1 MTPLISRI
9 FAGFVFIPACATK
22 SRRRNDQPHG
32 ESNRCSAGTLLN
44 ISSRSNFRLI
54 ETSPR
59 RSALRTDS
67 IRRFTTSWLASVP
80 MNIHN
85 STMTATA
92 VKNVKTESSSAIFG
106 SLMNPRHFEHADR
119 QLDPSD
125 HQAFREPRTNSRGQE
140 FADHLAVLANP
151 AFPKYKNVLHGDDV
165 PFHARNFRDAD
176 DFSGS
181 IAEAA
186 HLYHQVHRGGDLAP
200 NRGVRDAQIRH
211 GHHGFQPAQRVT
223 RRVCVNGSK

>member
-32 ESNRCSAGTLLN
+32 ESNRCNAGTLLN
-44 ISSRSNFRLI
+44 ISSRTSFRLM

-67 IRRFTTSWLASVP
+67 IQRFTTSWLASVP

-92 VKNVKTESSSAIFG
+92 VKNVKTESNSAIFG
-106 SLMNPRHFEHADR
+106 SLMNPRHFEHAHR
-119 QLDPSD
+119 QLDPGY
-125 HQAFREPRTNSRGQE
+125 HQAFREPRTNPRRQE
-140 FADHLAVLANP
+140 FAHHLTVLAN
-151 AFPKYKNVLHGDDV
+151 ATFAKYKNVLHGDDFA
-165 PFHARNFRDAD
+165 FHASDFRDANN
-176 DFSGS
+176 FSGS
-181 IAEAA
+181 IAQAA
-186 HLYHQVHRGGDLAP
+186 HLYYQVHGGRDLPP
-200 NRGVRDAQIRH
+200 NRGIRNAQVRH
-211 GHHGFQPAQRVT
+211 GHHGFQAAERVT
-223 RRVCVNGSK
+223 G